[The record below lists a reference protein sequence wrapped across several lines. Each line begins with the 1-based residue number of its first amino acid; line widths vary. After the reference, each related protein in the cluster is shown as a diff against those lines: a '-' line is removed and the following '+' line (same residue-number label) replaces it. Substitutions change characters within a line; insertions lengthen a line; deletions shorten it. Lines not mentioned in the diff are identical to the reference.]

1 MVKTAIIT
9 GSSGGI
15 GSAICET
22 LKQDGWFVIG
32 IDQEVATNTFCDDFL
47 HVDLAVACE
56 IEQETWKHFLNLLD
70 GKINGRRV
78 GLLVN
83 NAARQDCAHLADTT
97 PSSLAETF
105 RVNVFS
111 AIELTKFFINKKF
124 PKKMTIIN
132 IGSIHSAATKAGFG
146 SYAASKAALKSIT
159 HSMAIEFADRANC
172 CLVEP
177 GAVET
182 PMLREGFNGNA
193 SLLRE
198 LQFAHPSESICKP
211 DGIAKLIGWI
221 AQIDGDFIN
230 GASFNIDGGIRGMLP
245 GP

>member
-22 LKQDGWFVIG
+22 LKQDGQFVIG

-97 PSSLAETF
+97 SSSLAETF

-111 AIELTKFFINKKF
+111 AIELTKF
-124 PKKMTIIN
+124 
-132 IGSIHSAATKAGFG
+132 
-146 SYAASKAALKSIT
+146 
-159 HSMAIEFADRANC
+159 
-172 CLVEP
+172 
-177 GAVET
+177 
-182 PMLREGFNGNA
+182 
-193 SLLRE
+193 LLIKNFRR
-198 LQFAHPSESICKP
+198 K
-211 DGIAKLIGWI
+211 
-221 AQIDGDFIN
+221 
-230 GASFNIDGGIRGMLP
+230 
-245 GP
+245 